1 MRSPSIHRVLS
12 TAAAV
17 PRRQR
22 VLSGVQPSGDVH
34 LGNYLGAIKNWVAL
48 QETYE
53 NFYCVVDLHAVTT
66 PFDRSRLALETLNT
80 AALFLACGIDPKRS
94 CVFIQS
100 HVPAHSELAW
110 LLNCNTPLS
119 WLERMT
125 QFREKQREGDDG
137 GEEGGGDGAGV
148 GLLSYPT
155 LMAADILLYGAHLV
169 PVGADQRQHL
179 ELTRDIARR
188 CNRAYKGA
196 KGEPSL
202 FRVPDALIAETG
214 GARVMS
220 LDDGTVKMS
229 KSAPREGSRINLLD
243 APGVVAR
250 KIKRAKTD
258 DKLGLTAVDEATGLA
273 RPECANL
280 LAIYTAVRDDAEP
293 AALAEECRSMGWGQ
307 FKPLLADA
315 VNAYLAPIQAEYRSL
330 REDETH
336 LHGVLRAGAERAEEE
351 ANTTLERV
359 QERMGFLR
367 RA

>member
-1 MRSPSIHRVLS
+1 MRSPSPLRRALS
-12 TAAAV
+12 SALR
-17 PRRQR
+17 PRRKR

-48 QETYE
+48 QETYD

-66 PFDRSRLALETLNT
+66 SFDRSHLALETLNT

-125 QFREKQREGDDG
+125 QFREKQREGDE

-188 CNRAYKGA
+188 CNRTYKGA
-196 KGEPSL
+196 KGAPSL

-214 GARVMS
+214 GARIMS
-220 LDDGTVKMS
+220 LDDGTAKMS

-243 APGVVAR
+243 APDVIAR

-280 LAIYTAVRDDAEP
+280 LAIYAAVRDDVEP
-293 AALAEECRSMGWGQ
+293 AALVEECSSMGWGQ

-315 VNAYLAPIQAEYRSL
+315 VIAYLAPIQSEYGAL
-330 REDETH
+330 RDDETH
-336 LHGVLRAGAERAEEE
+336 LHAVLRAGADRAEEE
-351 ANTTLERV
+351 ANATLARV